1 MPLRWSAGTRGVRI
15 GKQTIGREQT
25 LRLYPVRNPAVRYE
39 TQPSGCILLIVPL
52 RPRGLMRLLTR
63 LFKLP
68 REHRIELDETGSTVW
83 SLCDGQ
89 HSVEAIVQR
98 LVRQYKLERREAEYA
113 LFAFLNTLTRRGFIA
128 YTNKRM
134 RTGGM

>member
-1 MPLRWSAGTRGVRI
+1 MRGVRI

-39 TQPSGCILLIVPL
+39 TQPSGCVLLIVPL

-68 REHRIELDETGSTVW
+68 HEHRIELDETGSTVW

-128 YTNKRM
+128 YTKKRM

>member
-1 MPLRWSAGTRGVRI
+1 MRGVRI

-39 TQPSGCILLIVPL
+39 TQPSGCVLLIVPL
-52 RPRGLMRLLTR
+52 RPRGLMRLLSR

-68 REHRIELDETGSTVW
+68 HEHRIELDETGSTVW

-128 YTNKRM
+128 YTKKRM
-134 RTGGM
+134 RTGGV